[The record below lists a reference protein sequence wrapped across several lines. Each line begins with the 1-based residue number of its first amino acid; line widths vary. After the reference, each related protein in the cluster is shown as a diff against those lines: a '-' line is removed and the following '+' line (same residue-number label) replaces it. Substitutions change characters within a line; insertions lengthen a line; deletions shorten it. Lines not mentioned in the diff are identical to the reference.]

1 MPIATFARHVP
12 WQFFGRLSLA
22 FAEIVLATSTLVG
35 SVILGH
41 ELKAWRE
48 WYADPGTAKP
58 WAPTPKPSAPVEIA
72 EPR

>member
-1 MPIATFARHVP
+1 MPIATIARHVP
-12 WQFFGRLSLA
+12 WSFFGRLGLA
-22 FAEIVLATSTLVG
+22 LAEIVLAASTLAG

-48 WYADPGTAKP
+48 WYADPATERF
-58 WAPTPKPSAPVEIA
+58 WAPTPKPSATPPVD